1 VNFLYDDIVHVYTT
15 KYNRIAHRR
24 GHRSIYA
31 LPEAVHHYKTA
42 SNVKRNLHDK
52 LKIPSNSD
60 FHSTAADSL
69 RRF

>member
-15 KYNRIAHRR
+15 KYNRLAHLR

-52 LKIPSNSD
+52 LKISSK
-60 FHSTAADSL
+60 
-69 RRF
+69 